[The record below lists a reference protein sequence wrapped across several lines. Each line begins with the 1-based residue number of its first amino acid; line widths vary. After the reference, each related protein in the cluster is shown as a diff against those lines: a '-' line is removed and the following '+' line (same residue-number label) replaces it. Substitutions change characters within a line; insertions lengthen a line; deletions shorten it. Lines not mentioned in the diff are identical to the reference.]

1 MAFGA
6 DYDNHRNPIQQLQC
20 FCIYFYIAGM
30 QISMAISADFPGIV
44 QLVNAAYRGEASK
57 QGWTTEA
64 WFISGDKRTDEQQL
78 AQSLNEPN
86 AVVLQI
92 KADDGQLMGCVF
104 LRHSEAGLYL
114 GMLSVWPQFQAG
126 GIGKSL
132 MWAAEEYARS
142 VGASRIFMNV
152 ISARTELVEWY
163 ERRGYMKTAQFLE
176 FPNTPDYGVP
186 VIPLEFVVME
196 KFI

>member
-1 MAFGA
+1 
-6 DYDNHRNPIQQLQC
+6 
-20 FCIYFYIAGM
+20 M
-30 QISMAISADFPGIV
+30 QISLATSADFPGIV

-78 AQSLNEPN
+78 EQSLNEPN
-86 AVVLQI
+86 AVILQL
-92 KADDGQLMGCVF
+92 KTDEAQLLGCVF

-114 GMLSVWPQFQAG
+114 GMLSVWPHLQGG

-132 MWAAEEYARS
+132 MWAAEDHARK
-142 VGASRIFMNV
+142 VGAHRIFMNV

-163 ERRGYMKTAQFLE
+163 ERRGYLKTAQFLE

-186 VIPLEFVVME
+186 MIPLEFVVME